1 MPIREENEFLGYFS
15 KYKKAIIGGFAA
27 LMFLVFLNPITCVK
41 PGHRGVVLKLG
52 AVSGKILN
60 EGINWRTPFIDDVI
74 QISVQVQKTEEKSQ
88 SASKDLQ
95 TVSTEIALNYHISPE
110 AVNELYQ
117 KVGLKYADTIIEPAI
132 LETMKAITAQYS
144 ASELI
149 TKREHVSDAIK
160 VALKE
165 KLKTY
170 YLIVDEIS
178 MKDFQFSHSFSEAIE
193 AKQKSEQ
200 EALKAS
206 NDLTRIKVE
215 AQQQIATAQAEAE
228 SYRLKSQQITRNM
241 IDMELAKKWDGHYP
255 QVMSGGGTLLQIG
268 PLKSHE

>member
-1 MPIREENEFLGYFS
+1 MKSSQEEILDKVS
-15 KYKKAIIGGFAA
+15 MYKKPIAIGFGV
-27 LMFLVFLNPITCVK
+27 LFFFMLLNPITCVK
-41 PGHRGVVLKLG
+41 VGHRGVVLKFG

-60 EGINWRTPFIDDVI
+60 EGVNWRTPFVDDVI
-74 QISVQVQKTEEKSQ
+74 QVSVQVQKVEEQSQ

-95 TVSTEIALNYHISPE
+95 TVKTEIALNFHIAPE

-117 KVGLKYADTIIEPAI
+117 KVGLKYADTIIEPAV
-132 LETMKAITAQYS
+132 LETMKAVTAQYS

-149 TKREHVSDAIK
+149 TKREQVSDAVKIS
-160 VALKE
+160 LKE

-170 YLIVDEIS
+170 YLVVDEIS
-178 MKDFQFSHSFSEAIE
+178 MKDFQFSQSFSEAIE

-206 NDLTRIKVE
+206 NDLQRIKVE
-215 AQQQIATAQAEAE
+215 AEQQIATARAEAE

-255 QVMSGGGTLLQIG
+255 QVMSGGGTILQIPVPG
-268 PLKSHE
+268 K

>member
-1 MPIREENEFLGYFS
+1 MKSNQEEIFGFVNRF
-15 KYKKAIIGGFAA
+15 KKPMIAVAGV
-27 LMFLVFLNPITCVK
+27 LVFFLLLNPITCVK
-41 PGHRGVVLKLG
+41 PGHRGVVLKFG

-60 EGINWRTPFIDDVI
+60 EGVNLRTPFVDEVV
-74 QISVQVQKTEEKSQ
+74 QISVQVQKVEEQSQ

-95 TVSTEIALNYHISPE
+95 TVRTEIALNFHISPE

-117 KVGLKYADTIIEPAI
+117 KVGLKYADTIIEPAV
-132 LETMKAITAQYS
+132 LETMKAVTAQYS

-149 TKREHVSDAIK
+149 TKRELVSDAVK
-160 VALKE
+160 VSLKE

-170 YLIVDEIS
+170 YLVVDEIS
-178 MKDFQFSHSFSEAIE
+178 MKDFQFSTSFSEAIE

-215 AQQQIATAQAEAE
+215 AEQQIATARAEAE

-255 QVMSGGGTLLQIG
+255 QVMSGGGTILQI
-268 PLKSHE
+268 PVPKSNQ

>member
-1 MPIREENEFLGYFS
+1 MKQNQEEIFDWIKS
-15 KYKKAIIGGFAA
+15 KKKTIGAIVGVLLFFI
-27 LMFLVFLNPITCVK
+27 FLNPITCVK

-52 AVSGKILN
+52 AVSGKVLN

-74 QISVQVQKTEEKSQ
+74 QISVQVQKVEEQSQ

-95 TVSTEIALNYHISPE
+95 TVRTEIALNFHISPE
-110 AVNELYQ
+110 AVNDLYQ
-117 KVGLKYADTIIEPAI
+117 RVGLKYADTIIEPAV
-132 LETMKAITAQYS
+132 LETMKAVTAQYS

-149 TKREHVSDAIK
+149 TKREVVSDAIK
-160 VALKE
+160 VSLKE

-170 YLIVDEIS
+170 YLVVDEIS
-178 MKDFQFSHSFSEAIE
+178 MKDFQFSQSFSEAIE

-200 EALKAS
+200 EALKAT

-228 SYRLKSQQITRNM
+228 SYRLKSQQITRGM

-255 QVMSGGGTLLQIG
+255 QVMSGGGTILQI
-268 PLKSHE
+268 PMPKAHE